1 MSLLIALL
9 IAAAGTVHSPARMM
23 PAARAKPDSVAARPE
38 TTTASPASSSDQHAI
53 GEEVIKGQTEIRIQD
68 VKPYFPPQFD
78 PYSPVSQL
86 LAPENYVLDDGLYH
100 SVDSMTIPQH
110 FAHSSFLRIPTEH
123 NFIYGDMM
131 VFLPAF
137 EQRVVNWDL
146 VVSNSLGE
154 TVRRIAGKGQPP
166 AVITWD
172 GKTDAGEPIAPGEVY
187 SFTFNAYDAQGN
199 QTRIPGTPQRVN
211 GMVQQVG
218 DECVVSVAAD
228 QLFAEG
234 SAQLLEQA
242 APRLDESANVIKE
255 KFKKEVVAYVYTEQE
270 QLSAERCRVIQVELS
285 RRVVLPEGALQ
296 VVPRFVPGLQ
306 PKLSK
311 VEIHIL

>member
-1 MSLLIALL
+1 MTLLLVALL
-9 IAAAGTVHSPARMM
+9 FAQLAPASTK
-23 PAARAKPDSVAARPE
+23 PASTAARPE
-38 TTTASPASSSDQHAI
+38 SAAARPAPSSDQHAI
-53 GEEVIKGQTEIRIQD
+53 GEEVIKGETE
-68 VKPYFPPQFD
+68 VKIEDTKPFSPPQID
-78 PYSPVSQL
+78 PFSPVNKL
-86 LAPENYVLDDGLYH
+86 LAPESYVLDEALYH
-100 SVDSMTIPQH
+100 SVDSMTIPQY
-110 FAHSSFLRIPTEH
+110 FAHSSFLRIPTER

-137 EQRVVNWDL
+137 EQRVATWDL
-146 VVSNSLGE
+146 EVSNSLGE
-154 TVRRIAGKGQPP
+154 TVRRIARKGQPP

-211 GMVQQVG
+211 GLVQETG
-218 DECVVSVAAD
+218 GEWVVSIAAD
-228 QLFAEG
+228 QIFTEG

-242 APRLDESANVIKE
+242 TPRLDEAANVVKE
-255 KFKKEVVAYVYTEQE
+255 KFKNEVVVYVYTEQE
-270 QLSAERCRVIQVELS
+270 RLSAERCRVIEAELT
-285 RRVVLPEGALQ
+285 RRVVLPAGSLS

-311 VEIHIL
+311 IEIRVL